1 MGLQSNAEVG
11 RMRQFKSLV
20 LLTLLAGLTPACRED
35 VPDATGPSPSP
46 GSQAVAAAA
55 VAYTIKNLGTLGG
68 HQSVAYDIN
77 NMGQTV
83 GTSTTKA
90 GKFHAF
96 IYQAG
101 TMKDLGALSG
111 GTSEA
116 NAINDAGVVV
126 GYSTLLSGAER
137 AVRWQNGTKKNL
149 GTLGG
154 RNSRANDINADG
166 TIVGWSDTKS
176 GEPHAF
182 VYQNGVMK
190 DIGTLGGRFSFAF
203 GINNAGKVVG
213 SSTTTSAVSSKDH
226 AFAWANGRMQDLGN
240 GGTLFG
246 EAIAINSGRIVGNFG
261 PSPDSEG
268 GDLEFQQPFIYAAGV
283 FTRFS
288 TRQISSNAKDVNKD
302 GIVVGFDEDERSETR
317 TPDAWVRQS
326 DGTVQYLPELTNGT
340 ATAEGINSFGTIV
353 GQSETADGLV
363 AVMWRPQ

>member
-1 MGLQSNAEVG
+1 
-11 RMRQFKSLV
+11 MRQHKSMV
-20 LLTLLAGLTPACRED
+20 LLTLLAGLAPACRED
-35 VPDATGPSPSP
+35 APDATGPSPAS

-55 VAYTIKNLGTLGG
+55 VTYTVKSLGTLGG

-77 NMGQTV
+77 NVGQTV
-83 GTSTTKA
+83 GTSTTSA

-96 IYQAG
+96 IHQAG
-101 TMKDLGALSG
+101 AMKDLGALSG

-137 AVRWQNGTKKNL
+137 AVRWQNGNKMSL

-154 RNSRANDINADG
+154 RNSRATDINEDG
-166 TIVGWSDTKS
+166 VIVGWSNTRS
-176 GEPHAF
+176 GETHAF

-190 DIGTLGGRFSFAF
+190 DIGTLGGKFSFAF
-203 GINNAGKVVG
+203 GINKAGKVVG
-213 SSTTTSAVSSKDH
+213 SSTTTSAASSKDH
-226 AFAWANGRMQDLGN
+226 AFAWVNGRMQDLGN

-246 EAIAINSGRIVGNFG
+246 EATAINSGRIVGNFG
-261 PSPDSEG
+261 PPPDAEG
-268 GDLEFQQPFIYAAGV
+268 GELEFQQPFIYAAGV
-283 FTRFS
+283 FTRIA

-326 DGTVQYLPELTNGT
+326 NGTLQYLPELTVG
-340 ATAEGINSFGTIV
+340 AASAEGINSFGTIV
-353 GQSETADGLV
+353 GHSETADGLR
-363 AVMWRPQ
+363 AVIWRPQ

>member
-176 GEPHAF
+176 GERHAF

>member
-1 MGLQSNAEVG
+1 
-11 RMRQFKSLV
+11 
-20 LLTLLAGLTPACRED
+20 
-35 VPDATGPSPSP
+35 
-46 GSQAVAAAA
+46 
-55 VAYTIKNLGTLGG
+55 
-68 HQSVAYDIN
+68 VAYDIN

-154 RNSRANDINADG
+154 KNSRANDINEDG

-176 GEPHAF
+176 GERHAF
-182 VYQNGVMK
+182 IYQNGVMK
-190 DIGTLGGRFSFAF
+190 DLGTLGGRFSVAF
-203 GINNAGKVVG
+203 GINKAGKVVG
-213 SSTTTSAVSSKDH
+213 SSTTTSSVSSKNH
-226 AFAWANGRMQDLGN
+226 IVVWANGRMQDLGT

-246 EAIAINSGRIVGNFG
+246 EATAINSGRIVGNFG
-261 PSPDSEG
+261 PPPDAEG
-268 GDLEFQQPFIYAAGV
+268 GDLELQQPFIYAGGV
-283 FTRFS
+283 FTRFF
-288 TRQISSNAKDVNKD
+288 TRQVSSSAMDVNKD

-326 DGTVQYLPELTNGT
+326 DGTLQYLPELTNGS
-340 ATAEGINSFGTIV
+340 ASADGINSFGTIV
-353 GQSETADGLV
+353 GHSETADGLR
-363 AVMWRPQ
+363 AVIWRPQ